1 MKTLISILVLFS
13 SSVFSNEIIGLFGIK
28 LGETFSEEL
37 RTKVSLTDDDLF
49 NLKDITT
56 ITEIKELD
64 KLRNELFSVNNYLKS
79 ITSEVKPRLLNNSF
93 NQYSVSLSPLDKKI
107 LSISAKGKNKKE
119 CKNVITF
126 YKDYFFNK
134 YKDYYPNLYISNIVD
149 STLNI
154 YFSKSELDIVG
165 DYIHVNFSCQKF
177 NLRIKAT
184 NKVLTQRIKREEGY
198 IIEKAIVKKI
208 NKLLNNDTSGL

>member
-1 MKTLISILVLFS
+1 M
-13 SSVFSNEIIGLFGIK
+13 
-28 LGETFSEEL
+28 
-37 RTKVSLTDDDLF
+37 
-49 NLKDITT
+49 
-56 ITEIKELD
+56 
-64 KLRNELFSVNNYLKS
+64 
-79 ITSEVKPRLLNNSF
+79 
-93 NQYSVSLSPLDKKI
+93 
-107 LSISAKGKNKKE
+107 
-119 CKNVITF
+119 
-126 YKDYFFNK
+126 
-134 YKDYYPNLYISNIVD
+134 D

-177 NLRIKAT
+177 YLRIEAT